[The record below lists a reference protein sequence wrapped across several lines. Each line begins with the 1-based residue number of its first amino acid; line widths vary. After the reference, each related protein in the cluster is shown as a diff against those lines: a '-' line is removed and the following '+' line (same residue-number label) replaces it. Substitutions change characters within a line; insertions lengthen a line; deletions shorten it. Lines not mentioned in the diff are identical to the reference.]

1 MPSLK
6 KTSLKDIA
14 EAAGVSTALV
24 SFVLNGKMKKYRVS
38 EDTAQRILKIAHE
51 MNYQPNLAAKS
62 LRGGKT
68 KTIGLVVSDIS
79 NPFFSQLAR
88 VLEDEATKRGYTVLF
103 GSSDED
109 KDKMNHIVGNLIN
122 KGVDGLIIVPCE
134 NSEKSIASLINNNIP
149 IVLFDRY
156 FPQINVCYVALNNFN
171 ASYTST
177 KYLLDAGYNAPC
189 MVAYDVN
196 LIHMKERIRGYK
208 KAMEDAGKKNLVNV
222 IFLKQDTPRKSAD
235 RLLPKMLD
243 TGVDALLFATN
254 MISLACLYTI
264 KDKRIEIV
272 NKKIGLVG
280 FDGNP
285 VFDFFNAPISYIQQP
300 IDILVQ
306 KALEILID
314 RISDGNNTVQ
324 SVLAEG
330 EFVKVLPSS

>member
-1 MPSLK
+1 MASLK
-6 KTSLKDIA
+6 KISLKDIA

-24 SFVLNGKMKKYRVS
+24 SFVLNGKEKEYRVG
-38 EDTAQRILKIAHE
+38 EETAQRILKIANE

-62 LRGGKT
+62 LRSGKT

-88 VLEDEATKRGYTVLF
+88 VLEDEAAKRGYTVLF

-109 KDKMNHIVGNLIN
+109 AEKMNRVVNSLIN
-122 KGVDGLIIVPCE
+122 KGVDGLMIVPCE
-134 NSEKSIASLINNNIP
+134 NSEKYISSLVNNNIP

-156 FPQINVCYVALNNFN
+156 FPDINVSYVALNNFN
-171 ASYTST
+171 AAYVST

-189 MVAYDVN
+189 MVAYDIN

-208 KAMEDAGKKNLVNV
+208 KAMENAGKKSMINV
-222 IFLKQDTPRKSAD
+222 AFLKQDTPRKSSD
-235 RLLPKMLD
+235 RILPKMVD
-243 TGVDALLFATN
+243 AGVDAFLFGTN

-264 KDKRIEIV
+264 KAFGKETIS
-272 NKKIGLVG
+272 KIGLAG

-285 VFDFFNAPISYIQQP
+285 VFDFFQVPISYIQQP
-300 IDILVQ
+300 IDVLVQ
-306 KALEILID
+306 KALEILIYS
-314 RISDGNNTVQ
+314 ISNGNTVQ

-330 EFVKVLPSS
+330 EFIKVTP

>member
-1 MPSLK
+1 MSSLK
-6 KTSLKDIA
+6 KISLKDIA

-24 SFVLNGKMKKYRVS
+24 SFVLNGKKKEYRVG
-38 EDTAQRILKIAHE
+38 EETAQRILKIAEE

-62 LRGGKT
+62 LRSGKT

-109 KDKMNHIVGNLIN
+109 TEKMNRVVSNLIN
-122 KGVDGLIIVPCE
+122 KGVDGLMIVPCE
-134 NSEKSIASLINNNIP
+134 NSEKSIASLVKNNIP

-156 FPQINVCYVALNNFN
+156 FPEINVSYVALNNFN
-171 ASYTST
+171 AAYIATED
-177 KYLLDAGYNAPC
+177 LLNRGYNAPC

-208 KAMEDAGKKNLVNV
+208 KAMEAAGKKSLISVAY
-222 IFLKQDTPRKSAD
+222 LKQESPRKSSD
-235 RLLPKMLD
+235 RLLPKMID
-243 TGVDALLFATN
+243 SGVDAFLFGTN

-264 KDKRIEIV
+264 KDMGNEVIS
-272 NKKIGLVG
+272 KIGLAG

-285 VFDFFNAPISYIQQP
+285 VFDFFSVPISYIQQP
-300 IDILVQ
+300 IDILVH
-306 KALEILID
+306 KALGILID
-314 RISDGNNTVQ
+314 SIANGNTVQ

-330 EFVKVLPSS
+330 EFIKMTP

>member
-1 MPSLK
+1 MSSLK
-6 KTSLKDIA
+6 KISLKDIA

-24 SFVLNGKMKKYRVS
+24 SFVLNGKKKEYRVG
-38 EDTAQRILKIAHE
+38 EETAQRILKIANE

-62 LRGGKT
+62 LRSGKT

-109 KDKMNHIVGNLIN
+109 KDKMTRVVSNLIN
-122 KGVDGLIIVPCE
+122 KGVDGLIIVPCD
-134 NSEKSIASLINNNIP
+134 NSEKSIASLVNNNIP

-156 FPQINVCYVALNNFN
+156 FPEINVSYVALNNFN
-171 ASYTST
+171 ASYIST
-177 KYLLDAGYNAPC
+177 N
-189 MVAYDVN
+189 
-196 LIHMKERIRGYK
+196 K
-208 KAMEDAGKKNLVNV
+208 KAMDEAGKRNLANV
-222 IFLKQDTPRKSAD
+222 VFLRQDAPRKSAD
-235 RLLPKMLD
+235 RLLPKMID
-243 TGVDALLFATN
+243 GGVDAFLFATN

-264 KDKRIEIV
+264 KDMGEGIIG
-272 NKKIGLVG
+272 KIGLVG

-285 VFDFFNAPISYIQQP
+285 VFDFFDAPISYIQQP
-300 IDILVQ
+300 IDVLVQ

-314 RISDGNNTVQ
+314 IIINGNTVQ

-330 EFVKVLPSS
+330 EFIEMAP

>member
-1 MPSLK
+1 MSSLK
-6 KTSLKDIA
+6 KISLKDIA

-24 SFVLNGKMKKYRVS
+24 SFVLNGKGKEYRVG
-38 EDTAQRILKIAHE
+38 EETAQRILKIAND
-51 MNYQPNLAAKS
+51 MNYHPNLAAKS
-62 LRGGKT
+62 LRSGKT

-109 KDKMNHIVGNLIN
+109 TDKMNRVVGNLIN

-134 NSEKSIASLINNNIP
+134 NSEKSIASLVNNNIP

-156 FPQINVCYVALNNFN
+156 FPDINVSYVALNNFN
-171 ASYTST
+171 AAYIST
-177 KYLLDAGYNAPC
+177 QYLLDAGYNAPC

-208 KAMEDAGKKNLVNV
+208 KAMENAGKKNLINV
-222 IFLKQDTPRKSAD
+222 VYLKQDAPRKNAD
-235 RLLPKMLD
+235 RLLPKMVD
-243 TGVDALLFATN
+243 AGVDAFLFGTN

-264 KDKRIEIV
+264 KEMGQEVTD
-272 NKKIGLVG
+272 KIGLAG

-285 VFDFFNAPISYIQQP
+285 VFDFFSAPISYIQQP
-300 IDILVQ
+300 IDVLVH
-306 KALEILID
+306 KALAILID
-314 RISDGNNTVQ
+314 NIANGNTVQ

-330 EFVKVLPSS
+330 EFIEMAP

>member
-24 SFVLNGKMKKYRVS
+24 SFVLNGKKKEYRVG
-38 EDTAQRILKIAHE
+38 EETARRILKIANE

-62 LRGGKT
+62 LRSGRT

-79 NPFFSQLAR
+79 NPFFSQMAR
-88 VLEDEATKRGYTVLF
+88 VLEDEATQRGYTVLF
-103 GSSDED
+103 GSSDE
-109 KDKMNHIVGNLIN
+109 KKEKMSRIVSDLIN
-122 KGVDGLIIVPCE
+122 KGVDGLIIVPCD
-134 NSEKSIASLINNNIP
+134 NSEKSIAALVNNNVP

-156 FPQINVCYVALNNFN
+156 FPEINVSYVALNNFN
-171 ASYTST
+171 ASYFST
-177 KYLLDAGYNAPC
+177 KHLLDAGYKAPC

-196 LIHMKERIRGYK
+196 LIHMKERIRGYRQ
-208 KAMEDAGKKNLVNV
+208 AMTDAGKKNLANV
-222 IFLKQDTPRKSAD
+222 VFLKQDAPRKSAD
-235 RLLPKMLD
+235 RLLPKMID
-243 TGVDALLFATN
+243 GGADAFLFATN

-264 KDKRIEIV
+264 KDMGEEIASR
-272 NKKIGLVG
+272 IGLVG

-285 VFDFFNAPISYIQQP
+285 VFDFFNASISYIKQP

-314 RISDGNNTVQ
+314 IIDNGNTVQ

-330 EFVKVLPSS
+330 EFVDMTP

>member
-1 MPSLK
+1 MSSLK
-6 KTSLKDIA
+6 KISLKDIA

-24 SFVLNGKMKKYRVS
+24 SFVMNGKEKEYRVG
-38 EDTAQRILKIAHE
+38 EETAQRILKIANE
-51 MNYQPNLAAKS
+51 MNYHPNLAAKS
-62 LRGGKT
+62 LRSGKT

-88 VLEDEATKRGYTVLF
+88 MLEDEATKCGYTVLF

-109 KDKMNHIVGNLIN
+109 TEKMNRVVGNLLN

-134 NSEKSIASLINNNIP
+134 NSEKSIASLVNNNIP

-156 FPQINVCYVALNNFN
+156 FPEINVSYVALNNYN
-171 ASYTST
+171 AAYIST

-208 KAMEDAGKKNLVNV
+208 KAMESAGKKNQINV
-222 IFLKQDTPRKSAD
+222 VFLKQDAPRKYAD
-235 RLLPKMLD
+235 RMLPKMI
-243 TGVDALLFATN
+243 DAGADAFLFGTN

-264 KDKRIEIV
+264 KDMGQEIID
-272 NKKIGLVG
+272 KIGLAG

-285 VFDFFNAPISYIQQP
+285 VFDFFSAPISYIQQP
-300 IDILVQ
+300 IDMLVH
-306 KALEILID
+306 KALAILID
-314 RISDGNNTVQ
+314 SIANGNTVQ

-330 EFVKVLPSS
+330 EFIEMVP